1 MSHKAETAFVPL
13 NIAVLTVSDTRTL
26 ETDTSGQLFVDR
38 LTEAGHNLAARV
50 LLKDDLYRIR
60 AQVATWIAEDSV
72 QVVLIT
78 GGTGFTGRDSTPEA
92 VACLLDKQVDGFGE
106 LFRQI
111 SLADI
116 GTSTIQSRAL
126 AGHQRHPGLL
136 PAGLHQC
143 LPHCLGRHPRRAT
156 GRPSSPVQLR
166 PAPETGGAL
175 REPRVSGCCEQPGL
189 MPVETA
195 LERLLELAAQTPIDT
210 CEQVPLEQAGGRV
223 LAVDLLAGLDLPPWP
238 NSAMDGYALRLA
250 DWNGE
255 PLPVSQKIFAGQ
267 APKPL
272 QADTCARIFT
282 GAPLPEGA
290 DLVEMQENAEALD
303 DGRVRFTQPL
313 RVGQHVRPR
322 GQEIRQGDLVLPAG
336 TRLRSIELGLAAS
349 LGYAALEVR
358 RKPRVA
364 LLSTGDELVEAGQ
377 PLQAGQIYNSNRPL
391 LKDWLQRLGCDV
403 LDAGILPDD
412 LARTRERL
420 AGLAGVDLILS
431 TGGVSVGEADFLGM
445 ALREAGELTLWKL
458 AIKPGKPLTVGQFQG
473 IPVIGLPG
481 NPASTLVTFALLAR
495 PYLLRRLGVAQVAPL
510 RVEVPAGFAWTK
522 AGQRR
527 EYLRGRLEQG
537 RAVLYP
543 NQSSGVLRSASWA
556 EGLVEVR
563 EGRTLME
570 GEGVAF
576 IPLSELL
583 D

>member
-1 MSHKAETAFVPL
+1 M
-13 NIAVLTVSDTRTL
+13 
-26 ETDTSGQLFVDR
+26 
-38 LTEAGHNLAARV
+38 
-50 LLKDDLYRIR
+50 
-60 AQVATWIAEDSV
+60 
-72 QVVLIT
+72 
-78 GGTGFTGRDSTPEA
+78 
-92 VACLLDKQVDGFGE
+92 
-106 LFRQI
+106 
-111 SLADI
+111 
-116 GTSTIQSRAL
+116 
-126 AGHQRHPGLL
+126 
-136 PAGLHQC
+136 
-143 LPHCLGRHPRRAT
+143 
-156 GRPSSPVQLR
+156 
-166 PAPETGGAL
+166 
-175 REPRVSGCCEQPGL
+175 SGCCEQPGL

-391 LKDWLQRLGCDV
+391 LRIGCN
-403 LDAGILPDD
+403 AW
-412 LARTRERL
+412 AATC
-420 AGLAGVDLILS
+420 S
-431 TGGVSVGEADFLGM
+431 T
-445 ALREAGELTLWKL
+445 
-458 AIKPGKPLTVGQFQG
+458 
-473 IPVIGLPG
+473 
-481 NPASTLVTFALLAR
+481 PASFPTTWHVPASAWPGWPGWTLSCPLAAYRWAR
-495 PYLLRRLGVAQVAPL
+495 PTSSAWRCAK
-510 RVEVPAGFAWTK
+510 PA
-522 AGQRR
+522 
-527 EYLRGRLEQG
+527 
-537 RAVLYP
+537 
-543 NQSSGVLRSASWA
+543 S
-556 EGLVEVR
+556 
-563 EGRTLME
+563 
-570 GEGVAF
+570 
-576 IPLSELL
+576 
-583 D
+583 